1 MRGESSAEV
10 ALRVAAAYERQR
22 ARYAD
27 WPWSQNAHVAAG
39 AVPRLLPLERATP
52 TTRGGR
58 SSPSAASPVAAPAR
72 IRRVARTL
80 ADLDDSPDIGADHLD
95 RASLLRGDVP

>member
-1 MRGESSAEV
+1 MA
-10 ALRVAAAYERQR
+10 ARVAVAYERQR

-39 AVPRLLPLERATP
+39 AVARLLPLGPDADVVWRDLIADRQLTGRGAT
-52 TTRGGR
+52 
-58 SSPSAASPVAAPAR
+58 R

-80 ADLDDSPDIGADHLD
+80 ADLDDSAGITADHLES
-95 RASLLRGDVP
+95 AAGMRGDVP